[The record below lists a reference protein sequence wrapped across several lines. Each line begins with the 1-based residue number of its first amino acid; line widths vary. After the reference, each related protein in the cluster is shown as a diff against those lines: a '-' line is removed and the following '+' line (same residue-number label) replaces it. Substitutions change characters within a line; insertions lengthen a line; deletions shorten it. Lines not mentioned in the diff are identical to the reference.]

1 MKVGKKKPVKYGM
14 GGLMKKYAVG
24 GVMESPKPLLSKGNT
39 VADPETGTKTK
50 ITNAEYLERLTWEN
64 ALQELKKSGYG
75 GIGQDSTQASRVDG
89 GGNPA
94 LLHNN
99 YKKTIQLAK
108 EAGVYDIARQKAVEQ
123 LRTNKK

>member
-1 MKVGKKKPVKYGM
+1 MKVTKKKPVKYGM

-24 GVMESPKPLLSKGNT
+24 GLMEKPNISKGAT
-39 VADPETGTKTK
+39 VSDSESAAKGK

-75 GIGQDSTQASRVDG
+75 GIGQDSTQATRVDG
-89 GGNPA
+89 QGNQA

-99 YKKTIQLAK
+99 YKKTIELAK
-108 EAGVYDIARQKAVEQ
+108 EAGVYDIARQKAVAQ
-123 LRTNKK
+123 LRKKL